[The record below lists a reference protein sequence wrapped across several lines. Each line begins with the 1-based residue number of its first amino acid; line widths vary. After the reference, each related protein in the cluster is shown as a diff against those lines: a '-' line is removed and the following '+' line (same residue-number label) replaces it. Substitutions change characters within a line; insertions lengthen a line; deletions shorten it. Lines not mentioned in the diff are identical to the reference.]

1 MLNHISCQESFFIQ
15 QLLKLLKHQKLLKK
29 KQEKTEWTER
39 TERTD
44 NVSEESDAIL
54 SLSDMY
60 EIKNQRAFEASFPF
74 KINVN

>member
-29 KQEKTEWTER
+29 KQEKTEW

>member
-1 MLNHISCQESFFIQ
+1 MLCLIISHAKSHFY
-15 QLLKLLKHQKLLKK
+15 LKIIKTIKHQKLLKE

-39 TERTD
+39 TD
-44 NVSEESDAIL
+44 NVSEESGAIL